1 MSESVRWKEY
11 RVRQEIYKQ
20 RLKETETSADRVDS
34 SGPDVETQNRI
45 ALGFFEQIIGE
56 RSAEQIRLVSN
67 S

>member
-1 MSESVRWKEY
+1 MSDSLRWKEY

-20 RLKETETSADRVDS
+20 RLKETES
-34 SGPDVETQNRI
+34 SGDGVDFVEPNVEMQNRI

-56 RSAEQIRLVSN
+56 RSVEQIRLVSN